1 MKNAFL
7 YLLFFT
13 SKHIMDTCVCV
24 HNNFVPLHVQ
34 NFYSPP
40 TVNLFQLFNKKNI
53 AKIVQPIVLFYEKYN
68 FLYFLVHYHFY
79 VNMILQIVL

>member
-40 TVNLFQLFNKKNI
+40 TVNFFIKKHSENCLTNCTFLRKIQFFILFSTLPLLCKHDFANCT
-53 AKIVQPIVLFYEKYN
+53 IVF
-68 FLYFLVHYHFY
+68 
-79 VNMILQIVL
+79 